1 MCVNILTVFCVDILS
16 SPGHYICLLTQVKE
30 RERMER
36 QISVQSIE
44 PGPRDREYSA
54 LRTKPLPETQ
64 VHLPIAPYV
73 LPAVGG

>member
-36 QISVQSIE
+36 QIPS
-44 PGPRDREYSA
+44 RA
-54 LRTKPLPETQ
+54 LSLDPETGSI
-64 VHLPIAPYV
+64 VH
-73 LPAVGG
+73 